1 MTKDNTL
8 KKDASKKEN
17 TPDEKVEKSVDIRK
31 DLTEEEAQKMVD
43 RENNPEAPESQ
54 ASKEEK
60 EKTEEPKEEPKK
72 EPEVELP
79 ERYKGKSAEELV
91 KLLDE
96 KEKFIQGRSDEIGEW
111 KQKVKEAEILS
122 EKVAKIEEETMKQS
136 QQPSKLPERPVLVMD
151 DEYYDDPVKALNK
164 HNQKMLDYVDQITSA
179 KTAPFYQSDMER
191 RREKLYKDL
200 EDKYKDFPVK
210 FDRKKV
216 QEFLNKNP
224 EYFKQYRTRA
234 YEQAYH
240 DLSASDF
247 SQIRKEENEKMR
259 EQAKKEAIEELKT
272 NKQAG
277 NIGLSDLETP
287 STGSAPEY
295 DADRMEEDPEYR
307 GRVIADMEKRKRK
320 GEYKY
325 SGL

>member
-1 MTKDNTL
+1 MANKDNTL
-8 KKDASKKEN
+8 KTEAPKGEHPV
-17 TPDEKVEKSVDIRK
+17 TEKVEKQVDIRK
-31 DLTEEEAQKMVD
+31 ELTDEEAKRLIALED
-43 RENNPEAPESQ
+43 NPEAPE
-54 ASKEEK
+54 
-60 EKTEEPKEEPKK
+60 KTEESTVETKV
-72 EPEVELP
+72 EVP

-96 KEKFIQGRSDEIGEW
+96 KEKYIQSRSDEIGELREGA
-111 KQKVKEAEILS
+111 KERIKLE

-136 QQPSKLPERPVLVMD
+136 QQPGNLPQRPQAPVISD
-151 DEYYDDPVKALNK
+151 TEYYDDPTKALNK
-164 HNQKMLDYVDQITSA
+164 LIAYNQKLADYVDQLTSA
-179 KTAPFYQSDMER
+179 KTAPFYQGDMER

-224 EYFKQYRTRA
+224 EYFNQYKTKA

-247 SQIRKEENEKMR
+247 SQTHEKEMKDMR
-259 EQAKKEAIEELKT
+259 EKIEKEVIEKIKT

-287 STGSAPEY
+287 STGTAPEY
-295 DADRMEEDPEYR
+295 DVDRMEDDPVYR
-307 GRVIADMEKRKRK
+307 GQVIVDMEKRK
-320 GEYKY
+320 G
-325 SGL
+325 